1 MAPRLRRGIRHNP
14 HSRQIGELAGIPC
27 TSAPDKFM
35 ALAAHDALVD
45 LLGRLAVLTTASY
58 ADARGVS
65 LREAVLALDLLGA
78 EEFDAKVNPQ
88 KMLFPFV
95 TKPG

>member
-1 MAPRLRRGIRHNP
+1 MLVTILSPV
-14 HSRQIGELAGIPC
+14 IGYER
-27 TSAPDKFM
+27 
-35 ALAAHDALVD
+35 AAA
-45 LLGRLAVLTTASY
+45 AASY

-65 LREAVLALDLLGA
+65 LREAVLALDLLSA